1 MDIIKI
7 NNVQKIYMASR
18 RIKSAVVKILRIPR
32 GDRRY
37 FNYPRPSSK
46 TKDLTRKKRNKRRTK
61 KKTIVLSMIESRS
74 CKCAQVYYVP

>member
-37 FNYPRPSSK
+37 FNYRRPSSK
-46 TKDLTRKKRNKRRTK
+46 TKDLTRKKETNVGR